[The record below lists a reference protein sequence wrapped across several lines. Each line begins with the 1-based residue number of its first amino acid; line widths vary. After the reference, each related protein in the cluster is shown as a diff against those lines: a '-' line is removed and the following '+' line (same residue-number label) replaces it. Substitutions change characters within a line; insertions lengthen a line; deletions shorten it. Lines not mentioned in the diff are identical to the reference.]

1 MKLTILGGG
10 FAGLAV
16 GYYARKNQIPFVI
29 YEGKTRSGGNSVTFQ
44 KNGFHFDSGAH
55 RFHDKDS
62 DVTQEI
68 KKLLDGKIRKN
79 NSPSQIYYMGRFVDF
94 PLSPVN
100 LALNLGS
107 IAIFKAGVDF
117 IYSKIF
123 LKNLNNNFENY
134 AVCKY
139 GRSIADKFLLG
150 YSEKLWG
157 KSCEFLSSE
166 ISGKRLQGLDV
177 KTLII
182 EALFN
187 KKKKAEHL
195 DGSFYYPTKGGIGYI
210 SKKLEDYCGVDN
222 IHKNFKVTK
231 IIRNN
236 THVQAVEI
244 NHTSR
249 SETEHVINT
258 LPLSHFLKMLEPPPP
273 QKILSLVDQLHYRS
287 LILVALFLDRMSI
300 SPNASIYFPEK
311 NIPFTR
317 IYEPKNRNILMAPPG
332 KTSLVVEIP
341 CQYGDETWMRTDDEH
356 KETVIFQL
364 AKMDF
369 IKRAEII
376 DKHVKRM
383 RYTYPV
389 LEVNFAKK
397 IKTLKEYLAGFSN
410 LDMTG
415 RNAKFE
421 YIHNHDLMREG
432 LELVKKLKS

>member
-16 GYYARKNQIPFVI
+16 GYYAHKNQIPFVI
-29 YEGKTRSGGNSVTFQ
+29 YEANKKIGGNSVTFQ
-44 KNGFHFDSGAH
+44 TNGFHYDSGAH
-55 RFHDKDS
+55 RFHDKDR
-62 DVTQEI
+62 DVTGDI
-68 KKLLDGKIRKN
+68 KKLLDGQIRKN
-79 NSPSQIYYMGRFVDF
+79 NSPSQIYYRDRFIDF

-107 IAIFKAGVDF
+107 VSVLRAGIDF

-123 LKNLNNNFENY
+123 LKNMNSNFENY
-134 AVCKY
+134 AVYKY
-139 GRSIADKFLLG
+139 GRSIAEKFLLD

-157 KSCEFLSSE
+157 QNCKCLSSE
-166 ISGKRLQGLDV
+166 IAGKRLQGLDL

-182 EALFN
+182 EALSS
-187 KKKKAEHL
+187 KKKKVEHL

-210 SKKLEDYCGVDN
+210 SEKLEDFCGEEN
-222 IHKNFKVTK
+222 IRKNFQITK

-236 THVQAVEI
+236 THVRAVEI

-249 SETEHVINT
+249 REVEHVINT
-258 LPLSHFLKMLEPPPP
+258 LPISQFLNMLEPPPP
-273 QKILSLVDQLHYRS
+273 QKILSLVDQLKYRS
-287 LILVALFLDRMSI
+287 LILVALFLDRASI
-300 SPNASIYFPEK
+300 SRNASIYFPEK

-317 IYEPKNRNILMAPPG
+317 IYEPKNRNMLMAPPG
-332 KTSLVVEIP
+332 KTSLVAEIP
-341 CQYGDETWMRTDDEH
+341 CQYEDETWKQTDDEH
-356 KETVIFQL
+356 TEAIISQL
-364 AKMDF
+364 VKMGF
-369 IKRAEII
+369 IKGAEVI
-376 DKHVKRM
+376 DKQVRRM

-389 LEVNFAKK
+389 LEVNFEKK

-421 YIHNHDLMREG
+421 YIHNHDLMRDG
-432 LELVKKLKS
+432 LEIVKKLKS